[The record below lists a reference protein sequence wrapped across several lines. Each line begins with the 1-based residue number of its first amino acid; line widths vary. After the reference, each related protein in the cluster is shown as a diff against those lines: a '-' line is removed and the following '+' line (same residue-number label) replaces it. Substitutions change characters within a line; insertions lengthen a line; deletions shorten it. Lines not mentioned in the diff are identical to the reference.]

1 MCDKYL
7 FFYLKILKTTGLNG
21 GYYTGLQAQAQAA
34 HSTTPHE
41 SAPHVGGSG
50 GNIPPPVVPPPV
62 SATPPVST
70 VPQSQVGLQLGLVSK
85 SVSISSSNNISS
97 TLTK

>member
-1 MCDKYL
+1 MCVINTCFL
-7 FFYLKILKTTGLNG
+7 FKNIKKTGLNG
-21 GYYTGLQAQAQAA
+21 GYYAGLQQA

-50 GNIPPPVVPPPV
+50 GNIPPPVVNPPPV
-62 SATPPVST
+62 SATPPVSS

-85 SVSISSSNNISS
+85 SVSMVF
-97 TLTK
+97 